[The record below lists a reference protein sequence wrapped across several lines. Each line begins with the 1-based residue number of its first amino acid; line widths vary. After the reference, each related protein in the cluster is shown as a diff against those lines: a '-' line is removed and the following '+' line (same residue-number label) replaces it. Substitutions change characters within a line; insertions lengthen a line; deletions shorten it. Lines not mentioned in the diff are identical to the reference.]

1 MHHFLLYLLLS
12 VLVGHVQD
20 KYSIAERT
28 HRDTC
33 KKENPH
39 PKSQVKLRLFEDF
52 LGGGVVNAA

>member
-1 MHHFLLYLLLS
+1 MRRVLPYLLLS

-33 KKENPH
+33 KKENAYL
-39 PKSQVKLRLFEDF
+39 KSQVKLRLFEDF
-52 LGGGVVNAA
+52 PGGVVNAA